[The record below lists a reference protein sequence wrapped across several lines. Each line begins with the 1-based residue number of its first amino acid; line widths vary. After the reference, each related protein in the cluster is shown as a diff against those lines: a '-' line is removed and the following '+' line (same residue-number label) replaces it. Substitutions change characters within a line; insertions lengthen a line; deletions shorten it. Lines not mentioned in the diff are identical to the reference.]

1 LKIESGRF
9 KKSPS
14 NFYDLPR
21 HQKSSYCRR
30 RFSEHGYRIIYWGL
44 SGGLDIS
51 LYDGQSGFCLLI
63 FKKLKYYQVLE
74 DRMGTACDLIWSF
87 SETKFSGADCED
99 INALLA
105 QLSPS
110 ARRVTSDK
118 LRQLLAQSNYY
129 ILAARSPKGR
139 VVGIATIVIYEKLTG
154 KVGIIEDVVVD
165 KDHRGLGLGKSLV
178 QYLIKFAQ
186 AKNVEYLDLT
196 SNPSRKEANELYLK
210 LGFKK
215 RETNC
220 YRLHFRGCS

>member
-1 LKIESGRF
+1 
-9 KKSPS
+9 
-14 NFYDLPR
+14 
-21 HQKSSYCRR
+21 
-30 RFSEHGYRIIYWGL
+30 
-44 SGGLDIS
+44 
-51 LYDGQSGFCLLI
+51 
-63 FKKLKYYQVLE
+63 
-74 DRMGTACDLIWSF
+74 MGTAGDLLWSF
-87 SETKFSGADCED
+87 SATKFSDADCED

-110 ARRVTSDK
+110 ARRITPDK

-129 ILAARSPKGR
+129 ILAVRSPKGR
-139 VVGIATIVIYEKLTG
+139 IVGIATIIIYEKLTG

-220 YRLHFRGCS
+220 YRLSLRGRS